1 MKNKLKIIIVFL
13 LIINMNLFTGC
24 WDYREVDHLAIV
36 SGIAVDKSTDGKNYL
51 VSFEVIKIAS
61 GGKDSKTTTELI
73 KCEGKTIFEAA
84 RNAIMSTGKKLYF
97 SHAKALII
105 SSEVAKEG
113 TANAIDFFNR
123 HVETRR
129 DIGVYISKENN
140 AYDILEQKNPLSEIL
155 SLSLDEMQSSEV
167 ALAKSPTVVLWNFI
181 SDLSSEGISAVL
193 PTISI
198 NAQSGKPAPQING
211 TAIFKKD
218 KLVGF
223 LEGDETNTLLYIQK
237 KAHKGIVVIIKDAEN
252 SKVSMEI
259 MNNNIEIKPKVTN
272 GKVLMNISIKMEV
285 AIGENGSSV
294 VLEKENNRIMLEQN
308 VTDQLRSNIV
318 NLVKKVQN
326 DYDSDIF
333 GFGETIRKE
342 LPNEWRKM
350 SKDWDNLFK
359 QVDVEVE
366 AEVKIKNTGLSSK
379 PIKVG
384 D

>member
-13 LIINMNLFTGC
+13 LIINMSLFTGC
-24 WDYREVDHLAIV
+24 WDYREIDTLGIV
-36 SGIAVDKSTDGKNYL
+36 SGIAVDKSTDRKNYL

-73 KCEGKTIFEAA
+73 KCEGKTKFEAA
-84 RNAIMSTGKKLYF
+84 S
-97 SHAKALII
+97 
-105 SSEVAKEG
+105 
-113 TANAIDFFNR
+113 NAIDFFNR
-123 HVETRR
+123 YVETRR

-223 LEGDETNTLLYIQK
+223 LDGDETNTLLYIQK
-237 KAHKGIVVIIKDAEN
+237 KAPDGIIVIVKNAEN
-252 SKVSMEI
+252 
-259 MNNNIEIKPKVTN
+259 
-272 GKVLMNISIKMEV
+272 L
-285 AIGENGSSV
+285 
-294 VLEKENNRIMLEQN
+294 
-308 VTDQLRSNIV
+308 
-318 NLVKKVQN
+318 
-326 DYDSDIF
+326 
-333 GFGETIRKE
+333 
-342 LPNEWRKM
+342 
-350 SKDWDNLFK
+350 
-359 QVDVEVE
+359 
-366 AEVKIKNTGLSSK
+366 
-379 PIKVG
+379 
-384 D
+384 

>member
-1 MKNKLKIIIVFL
+1 MKNKFKIIIVFI
-13 LIINMNLFTGC
+13 LITNMSLSTGC
-24 WDYREVDHLAIV
+24 WDYREIDQLAIV
-36 SGIAVDKSTDGKNYL
+36 SGIAVDKSTNGKDYL
-51 VSFEVIKIAS
+51 VSFEVMKISS
-61 GGKDSKTTTELI
+61 GGIDSKTTTELI

-84 RNAIMSTGKKLYF
+84 RNAIVVAGKKLYF

-113 TANAIDFFNR
+113 TTKVIDFFNR

-129 DIGVYISKENN
+129 DIGVYVSKEKK
-140 AYDILEQKNPLSEIL
+140 AYDILEQKNPLSDIL
-155 SLSLDEMQSSEV
+155 SLSLDEMQTSGI
-167 ALAKSPTVVLWNFI
+167 ALAKSPTVVLWNYI

-198 NAQSGKPAPQING
+198 NAQSDKPAPQING

-223 LEGDETNTLLYIQK
+223 LDGDETNTLLYIQK
-237 KAHKGIVVIIKDAEN
+237 KAPDGIIVIIKNAEN
-252 SKVSMEI
+252 LKVSMEI

-294 VLEKENNRIMLEQN
+294 VFEEENNRIMLEQN
-308 VTDQLRSNIV
+308 VADQLRSNIV

-333 GFGETIRKE
+333 GFGKTIKKE

-366 AEVKIKNTGLSSK
+366 AEVKIKNTGLNSR